1 MRKISRMIAA
11 AAMSLVLAAA
21 MPLTAFAST
30 GTTDW
35 TDYATL
41 YPDGCYNVSNTSL
54 LQGTWVTTHASE
66 PAKFSNI
73 KSSKPGVAKASV
85 TKASS
90 KCNTLSVKA
99 KEAGSTYISFKING
113 EKVKQKLVVK
123 NYVNPF
129 KKITV
134 NGKNVTSRFD
144 GGNVITLSY
153 EQYKG
158 KTVTIKWS
166 AKKNW
171 GIIDANR
178 SNDSKYSFTVTE
190 KTDVLFYCGN
200 SKFRNALTTW
210 EERVY
215 IRFV

>member
-21 MPLTAFAST
+21 IPLTAFAST

-54 LQGTWVTTHASE
+54 LMGTWASSTISE
-66 PAKFSNI
+66 HAKFSNI

-85 TKASS
+85 TKVSS
-90 KCNTLSVKA
+90 RCNTLSVKA
-99 KEAGSTYISFKING
+99 KKAGSTYISFKING

-134 NGKNVTSRFD
+134 SGKNVTSRFD
-144 GGNVITLSY
+144 GVNVITLSY

-166 AKKNW
+166 GKKNW
-171 GIIDANR
+171 YISEHRTNT
-178 SNDSKYSFTVTE
+178 SKCSFTVTE
-190 KTDVLFYCGN
+190 KTDVYFDCVN
-200 SKFRNALTTW
+200 SKCTNALTTW
-210 EERVY
+210 YEDLY

>member
-11 AAMSLVLAAA
+11 VATSLLLVAA
-21 MPLTAFAST
+21 MPLTALAST
-30 GTTDW
+30 WTTEW

-41 YPDGCYNVSNTSL
+41 YPDGCYNVRNISNL
-54 LQGTWVTTHASE
+54 GGTWVTGHASE
-66 PAKFSNI
+66 PAELSNI

-90 KCNTLSVKA
+90 KMNTLSVKA
-99 KEAGSTYISFKING
+99 KKSGSTYISFKLNG
-113 EKVKQKLVVK
+113 KKVKQKLVVK

-144 GGNVITLSY
+144 GVSVITLSY

-166 AKKNW
+166 GKKNW
-171 GIIDANR
+171 SVSDNTH
-178 SNDSKYSFTVTE
+178 SSSKRSFTVTE
-190 KTDVLFYCGN
+190 KTDVYFYCQSSKYSN
-200 SKFRNALTTW
+200 SLSALS
-210 EERVY
+210 ESVY